1 MSEGV
6 NKTNGNTANGR
17 SVAGSEL
24 SLRSEIAADAPNAIE
39 VEHIVKR
46 YGEFLAVDDI
56 SFAVKE
62 EEIFGLLGPNGAGKS
77 TLIRMMTTLI
87 PITAGRA
94 RVAGHDVAWDPNAVR
109 HTIGVI
115 PQALTSDLDLTVE
128 ENLNIYAKLY
138 DVPKKRRKEAIEEL
152 LETVDL
158 TKWRDAQTKTLSGGM
173 RRRLEIARGLVHSPK
188 IFFLDEP
195 TTGLDPVS
203 RVSVWEMLTNIKAKR
218 KLTILITT
226 HYMDEADRLCNR
238 VAIVDHGKLVA
249 LDTPEAL
256 KASVPGSNVIEA
268 HFDNPPAGWEEKLRA
283 LPEVTSVQNES
294 AGMFRVLT
302 ANGSR
307 TTMDLVEMAVAA
319 GVALR
324 TLTVQNTTLDDV
336 FVFYTGR
343 QLRDELVKAH
353 AFIMPPRPGLQP

>member
-1 MSEGV
+1 MEV
-6 NKTNGNTANGR
+6 NKTNGVEILA
-17 SVAGSEL
+17 SEL
-24 SLRSEIAADAPNAIE
+24 NLRNSVAADAPNAIA
-39 VEHIVKR
+39 VDHIVKR
-46 YGEFLAVDDI
+46 YGQFTAVDDI

-62 EEIFGLLGPNGAGKS
+62 GEIFGLLGPNGAGKS

-87 PITAGRA
+87 PITAGSA
-94 RVAGHDVAWDPNAVR
+94 KIEGHDVASDPESVR
-109 HTIGVI
+109 RAIGVI

-138 DVPKKRRKEAIEEL
+138 DVPSKRRKEAIEEL

-158 TKWRDAQTKTLSGGM
+158 TKWRGAQTKTLSGGM

-203 RVSVWEMLTNIKAKR
+203 RVAVWEMLTNIKAKR
-218 KLTILITT
+218 QLTILITT

-238 VAIVDHGKLVA
+238 IAIVDHGKLVA

-256 KASVPGSNVIEA
+256 KASVPGTNVIEA
-268 HFDNPPAGWEEKLRA
+268 HFVHAPDDWEARLRA
-283 LPEVTSVQNES
+283 LPGVTSVQDES

-302 ANGSR
+302 SNGSG
-307 TTMDLVEMAVAA
+307 TTTDLVEMAVVA
-319 GVALR
+319 GVSLK

-336 FVFYTGR
+336 FVHYTGR
-343 QLRDELVKAH
+343 QLRDELVKAYGYQ
-353 AFIMPPRPGLQP
+353 MPQRPGLQP

>member
-1 MSEGV
+1 MDAT
-6 NKTNGNTANGR
+6 KANGAAV
-17 SVAGSEL
+17 SASEFD
-24 SLRSEIAADAPNAIE
+24 RPGAIAADAPQAIT
-39 VEHIVKR
+39 VDHVVKR
-46 YGEFLAVDDI
+46 YGTFTAVDDV
-56 SFAVKE
+56 SFSVKE
-62 EEIFGLLGPNGAGKS
+62 GEIFGLLGPNGAGKS

-87 PITAGRA
+87 PITGGLVHIEGHNVA
-94 RVAGHDVAWDPNAVR
+94 RDPDAVR
-109 HTIGVI
+109 RTIGVI

-138 DVPKKRRKEAIEEL
+138 DVPAKRRKEAIAEL

-158 TKWRDAQTKTLSGGM
+158 TKWRGAQTKTLSGGM

-203 RVSVWEMLTNIKAKR
+203 RVAVWEMLTNIKARR
-218 KLTILITT
+218 KLTVLITT

-238 VAIVDHGKLVA
+238 IAIVDHGKLVA

-268 HFDNPPAGWEEKLRA
+268 HFENPPNGWDDWGARLRG
-283 LPEVTSVQNES
+283 LPGVTSVQNES

-302 ANGSR
+302 SNGSG
-307 TTMDLVEMAVAA
+307 TTTDLVEMAVVA
-319 GVALR
+319 GVRLK

-336 FVFYTGR
+336 FVHYTGR

-353 AFIMPPRPGLQP
+353 AFTMPQSPGLRP

>member
-1 MSEGV
+1 MNEEV
-6 NKTNGNTANGR
+6 NETNGDTMNGT
-17 SVAGSEL
+17 SVVASEL
-24 SLRSEIAADAPNAIE
+24 SMRGEVAANAPNAIE
-39 VEHIVKR
+39 VDHIVKR
-46 YGEFLAVDDI
+46 YGEFTAVDDV

-62 EEIFGLLGPNGAGKS
+62 GEIFGLLGPNGAGKS

-87 PITAGRA
+87 PITAGA
-94 RVAGHDVAWDPNAVR
+94 SRVAGHDVASDPNAVR
-109 HTIGVI
+109 RVIGVI

-138 DVPKKRRKEAIEEL
+138 DVPAKRRKEAIAEL

-203 RVSVWEMLTNIKAKR
+203 RVAVWEMLSNIKSKR

-238 VAIVDHGKLVA
+238 IAIVDHGKLVA

-256 KASVPGSNVIEA
+256 KASVPGSTVIEA
-268 HFDNPPAGWEEKLRA
+268 QFDNPPADWEDRLRG
-283 LPEVTSVQNES
+283 LPGVTSVQNES

-302 ANGSR
+302 SNGSG
-307 TTMDLVEMAVAA
+307 TTTDLVEMAV
-319 GVALR
+319 VMKVVLK

-336 FVFYTGR
+336 FVHYTGR
-343 QLRDELVKAH
+343 QLRDELVKAYS
-353 AFIMPPRPGLQP
+353 FVMPQRPGLQP

>member
-1 MSEGV
+1 MKEEARPTDGENSNGV
-6 NKTNGNTANGR
+6 
-17 SVAGSEL
+17 SVASSEL
-24 SLRSEIAADAPNAIE
+24 SLRGEVAAGAVNAIE
-39 VEHIVKR
+39 VDHIVKK
-46 YGEFLAVDDI
+46 YGNFTAVDDV
-56 SFAVKE
+56 SFTVKE

-87 PITAGRA
+87 PITGGAA
-94 RVAGHDVAWDPNAVR
+94 RIMGHDVARDPESVR
-109 HTIGVI
+109 RTIGVI

-128 ENLNIYAKLY
+128 ENMSIYAKLY
-138 DVPKKRRKEAIEEL
+138 DVPPKRRKEAIDEL

-173 RRRLEIARGLVHSPK
+173 RRRLEIARGLVHSPR

-203 RVSVWEMLTNIKAKR
+203 RVAVWEMLTNIKSKR
-218 KLTILITT
+218 KLTVLITT

-238 VAIVDHGKLVA
+238 IAIVDHGKLVA

-256 KASVPGSNVIEA
+256 KATVPGSTVIEVQFENA
-268 HFDNPPAGWEEKLRA
+268 PADWENRLRQ
-283 LPEVTSVQNES
+283 LPGVTSVQNES

-302 ANGSR
+302 ANGSG
-307 TTMDLVEMAVAA
+307 TTTDLVEMAV
-319 GVALR
+319 VAKVVLR

-336 FVFYTGR
+336 FVHYTGR
-343 QLRDELVKAH
+343 QLRDELVKAYS
-353 AFIMPPRPGLQP
+353 FVMPPRPGQS

>member
-1 MSEGV
+1 MEMDV
-6 NKTNGNTANGR
+6 NKTNGDVANGA
-17 SVAGSEL
+17 SVAASEV
-24 SLRSEIAADAPNAIE
+24 SLRGSVAADAPNAIE
-39 VEHIVKR
+39 VDHIVKR
-46 YGEFLAVDDI
+46 YGDFTAVDDI

-62 EEIFGLLGPNGAGKS
+62 GEIFGLLGPNGAGKS

-87 PITAGRA
+87 PISGGLA
-94 RVAGHDVAWDPNAVR
+94 RVAGHDVARDPEAVR
-109 HTIGVI
+109 RTIGVI

-138 DVPKKRRKEAIEEL
+138 DVPSKRRKEAIEEL

-158 TKWRDAQTKTLSGGM
+158 TKWRGAQTKTLSGGM

-203 RVSVWEMLTNIKAKR
+203 RVAVWEMLTNIKAKR

-238 VAIVDHGKLVA
+238 IAIVDHGKLVA

-268 HFDNPPAGWEEKLRA
+268 QFDHAPADWEERLRG
-283 LPEVTSVQNES
+283 LPGVTSVQNES

-302 ANGSR
+302 SNGSG
-307 TTMDLVEMAVAA
+307 TTTDLVEMAVVA
-319 GVALR
+319 GVPLK
-324 TLTVQNTTLDDV
+324 TLSVQNTTLDDV
-336 FVFYTGR
+336 FVHYTGR
-343 QLRDELVKAH
+343 QLRDELVKAYGYQ
-353 AFIMPPRPGLQP
+353 MPQRPGLQP